1 MKEERFLFLCLFV
14 CFVILQSCTSIPN
27 YPESRK
33 VSQIDVLHGI
43 EIEDPYRWLED
54 FTSKEAEDWINSQNA
69 LTRKF
74 ISNNQYRK
82 KIKENLESIWVS
94 DSKSIPTIRGDRIFY
109 FFNEGSWQQN
119 KFITQACDSCDL
131 EVLIDPNTFS
141 EDGTVSIAS
150 VSISPNGKLAAYSLS
165 DGGSDWKTWKIL
177 EVETKQ
183 TLDDH
188 LEWTKFSS
196 ASWEPDN
203 SGFYYL
209 KYPEP
214 KKEALSDINRN
225 PQLYFHRVG
234 SSQKTDTLIY
244 ERPDKPNW
252 SWSIQVSEDG
262 LYRILS
268 IGEGTDD
275 SNLLYIKFNGE
286 DTFTPIVEEL
296 VATYTFLGS
305 EDNNLWFF
313 TNLNSPN
320 GKIVKL
326 VIGEERSI
334 EWKDVIMETK
344 FSISGLSLINNKF
357 VITYLI
363 DTQSDVRFFNL
374 DGTFISRLNLQGKGT
389 LNGFNGKKEDRFT
402 YFSFSNYITPTK
414 IYRMDL
420 NTLSYE
426 DFWSESLPGFK
437 NADFHTEL
445 RFYKSKDG
453 TTIPLHLSYKKDTQ
467 VDAKVPVLLY
477 GYGGFNISILPSF
490 SKTYLAWMNQG
501 GVVAIANLRGGAE
514 YGDKWHES
522 GMLMN
527 KQNVFDDFAYAA
539 KFLHASGIGSKQS
552 TAIQGRS
559 NGGLLVGATMLQNP
573 DLFAVTIPQVGVM
586 DMLRFSKFTIGWAWE
601 SDYGSVD
608 NKEEFLNLLSYS
620 PYHNIEEGQCYP
632 PTLITTANRDDRVV
646 PSHSLKFAA
655 RLQQAQ
661 GCRNPILLRV
671 ETRAGHG
678 SGTPRNKRIEEIA
691 DIYGYALS
699 VIKDKVN

>member
-1 MKEERFLFLCLFV
+1 MKERRFLFWCL
-14 CFVILQSCTSIPN
+14 LAGLGTLLSCTTITE
-27 YPESRK
+27 YPESKK
-33 VSQIDVLHGI
+33 VSHVDVLHGI
-43 EIEDPYRWLED
+43 EIKDPYRWLED
-54 FTSKEAEDWINSQNA
+54 FTGKEAEDWIDSQNA
-69 LTRKF
+69 FSRRF

-82 KIKENLESIWVS
+82 RIKENLESIWVS
-94 DSKSIPTIRGDRIFY
+94 DSKSIPTIRKDRIFY
-109 FFNEGSWQQN
+109 FFNEGSWQQS
-119 KFITQACDSCDL
+119 KFMTQACEGCNP

-141 EDGTVSIAS
+141 EDGTVSLSS
-150 VSISPNGKLAAYSLS
+150 VSVSPNGKFAAYSLS

-177 EVETKQ
+177 EIESKK

-203 SGFYYL
+203 SGFYYS
-209 KYPEP
+209 KFPEP
-214 KKEALSDINRN
+214 KKEALSEINKN

-244 ERPDKPNW
+244 ERPDQPNW

-262 LYRILS
+262 LYQILS
-268 IGEGTDD
+268 IGEGTED
-275 SNLLYIKFNGE
+275 SNRLYIKFKGG
-286 DTFTPIVEEL
+286 DAFLPIVDKL
-296 VATYTFLGS
+296 IATYSFLGS
-305 EDNNLWFF
+305 EDNNLWFY

-326 VIGEERSI
+326 IINNEASY
-334 EWKDVIMETK
+334 EWKNVIEETK
-344 FSISGLSLINNKF
+344 FSISEINLINNKF
-357 VITYLI
+357 VVTYLL
-363 DTQSDVRFFNL
+363 DTQSYVKFFNL
-374 DGTFISRLNLQGKGT
+374 DGAFISSLNLQGKGT
-389 LNGFNGKKEDRFT
+389 LSGFNGKKKDRFT
-402 YFSFSNYITPTK
+402 YFSFTNYITPKK

-420 NTLSYE
+420 NALSYE
-426 DFWSESLPGFK
+426 EYWSESLPGFK
-437 NADFHTEL
+437 NEDFNTEL

-453 TTIPLHLSYKKDTQ
+453 TQIPLHLSYRKDTQ
-467 VDAKVPVLLY
+467 IDDRVPVLLY

-501 GVVAIANLRGGAE
+501 GVIAVANLRGGAE

-522 GMLMN
+522 GRLMN

-539 KFLHASGIGSKQS
+539 KYLHASEIGSKES
-552 TAIQGRS
+552 TVIQGRS

-608 NKEEFLNLLSYS
+608 DKEEFLNLLSYS
-620 PYHNIEEGQCYP
+620 PYHNIKEGQCYP

-646 PSHSLKFAA
+646 PSHSFKFTA
-655 RLQQAQ
+655 RLQEAQ
-661 GCRNPILLRV
+661 GCKNPILLRV

-678 SGTPRNKRIEEIA
+678 SGTPRSKRIEEIA